1 MKLAMC
7 LALTAGYVD
16 GFGLLVLSTYVS
28 FMSGNT
34 TMAGVRTGQDALLL
48 TISPAVAIACFVTGS
63 FVGSLVT
70 HSELRHARRALFGF
84 VAALLIIAM
93 ETANGGESTNVTI
106 AVLSF
111 GMGMVNPAL
120 SRIGAESVSLTFVT
134 GTLSRIGNH
143 LALAV
148 TRAPVTAAEGA
159 WDTHL
164 YRARIGAQLWGSFF
178 CGAVLSAVVIA
189 FTRSLALVPA
199 VAIMLLLTVM
209 DL

>member
-16 GFGLLVLSTYVS
+16 GFGLQVLGTYVS

-34 TMAGVRTGQDALLL
+34 TMAGVTTGQGALLL
-48 TISPAVAIACFVTGS
+48 AIPAAIAIACFVTGS

-70 HSELRHARRALFGF
+70 HSELRHSRRALFGF
-84 VAALLIIAM
+84 VAALLIVAM
-93 ETANGGESTNVTI
+93 ETANDGKSTNVTI

-111 GMGMVNPAL
+111 GTGTVNPAL

-143 LALAV
+143 LALAA

-164 YRARIGAQLWGSFF
+164 YRARIGALLWGSFF
-178 CGAVLSAVVIA
+178 CGAVLSGVVIS
-189 FTRSLALVPA
+189 FTGSLALLPA
-199 VAIMLLLTVM
+199 IAIMLLLTVM
-209 DL
+209 GL